1 MRRRVAFQG
10 ERGAFGEAAI
20 AAAWPNEAEPVPLP
34 TFADVVRAVADGRVS
49 AGVLPVENS
58 IAGPVHE
65 SIDALSGSDAI
76 QVVGE
81 TVVPIRQCLMA
92 PEGASLETLA
102 TIESHP
108 VALAQCRA
116 FLRRHPRIR
125 VVPVS
130 DTAQAARDVAAAK
143 DRKRGA
149 VAGRVAAVRY
159 GLTILAEGIEDEREN
174 HTRFVIIA
182 LASNGSGARM
192 ARIPKRWR
200 RFHAV
205 RGATTV
211 ETDDPQR
218 IAEATRELLRA
229 VLERNG
235 VEDCQIVSVLFSAT
249 SDLTSD
255 FPARAARDLG
265 LTDVALM
272 CMTEIPVPGA
282 LARCIRVM
290 VHVELEH
297 PRGPL
302 SPVYLRGAESLRRDI
317 PLPSGQAAA
326 GD

>member
-34 TFADVVRAVADGRVS
+34 TFADVVRAVADGHVS

-65 SIDALSGSDAI
+65 SIDALSGSNAI

-92 PEGASLETLA
+92 PEGASLESLL

-130 DTAQAARDVAAAK
+130 DTAQAARDVAAAN

-149 VAGRVAAVRY
+149 VAGHVAARRY
-159 GLTILAEGIEDEREN
+159 GLTILAEGIEDESEN

-182 LASNGSGARM
+182 PANGSGARM
-192 ARIPKRWR
+192 ARTPKRWR

-211 ETDDPQR
+211 ETDDPQL

-297 PRGPL
+297 PLGPL

-317 PLPSGQAAA
+317 PLPGGQEAAA
-326 GD
+326 G